1 MTLRMATCGLM
12 ENGAS
17 KPSVPVFQTQE
28 EEADTDEVEEKKT
41 EEDESE
47 DGKAEVES
55 KDMCERHKDKIT
67 AQHSD
72 DLRRVFIPVRYSDSC
87 CSPLLSNKQY
97 PLDFI
102 SFHISTPCYI
112 YAWFR
117 EKNQETRATWISDEK
132 III

>member
-12 ENGAS
+12 ESGVS
-17 KPSVPVFQTQE
+17 KPSVPVFPTQ
-28 EEADTDEVEEKKT
+28 EADTDEVEEKKT

-47 DGKAEVES
+47 DGMAKVES

-87 CSPLLSNKQY
+87 VHLFCQINSILL
-97 PLDFI
+97 I
-102 SFHISTPCYI
+102 SYHFTFYTMLHLCVVP
-112 YAWFR
+112 
-117 EKNQETRATWISDEK
+117 
-132 III
+132 

>member
-1 MTLRMATCGLM
+1 M
-12 ENGAS
+12 
-17 KPSVPVFQTQE
+17 PVFQTQE

-102 SFHISTPCYI
+102 LFHISTPCYI
-112 YAWFR
+112 YAIIYNERRRTLKDLKEF
-117 EKNQETRATWISDEK
+117 EKYQS
-132 III
+132 

>member
-12 ENGAS
+12 ESGAS

-47 DGKAEVES
+47 DGKAKVES

-72 DLRRVFIPVRYSDSC
+72 DLRRVFIPVRYFDSC
-87 CSPLLSNKQY
+87 VHLFSSHIVERVDGWRYFWDYLLHGSV
-97 PLDFI
+97 F
-102 SFHISTPCYI
+102 C
-112 YAWFR
+112 
-117 EKNQETRATWISDEK
+117 
-132 III
+132 

>member
-1 MTLRMATCGLM
+1 M
-12 ENGAS
+12 
-17 KPSVPVFQTQE
+17 FQTQE

-102 SFHISTPCYI
+102 SFHILHHVTFMRGSVKRI
-112 YAWFR
+112 
-117 EKNQETRATWISDEK
+117 EKPEPPGFQMRNIHLKNESQISEN
-132 III
+132 